1 MTAPVIVGVDGSERS
16 EDAVV
21 LAADL
26 AEPGRE
32 LLLVHVHPYDGFG
45 DLRSRHE
52 RAQLLRHAS
61 EQTAR
66 TVLATLEPSTSR
78 SMRLVSNRSPAAG
91 LHEVAATVGAPLIV
105 VGSGHRARRGRVS
118 SSSVAES
125 VLADA
130 PSPVAIA
137 SRGYGRTDRRL
148 EAIGVGFDDSPESHD
163 ALRWAASLARRRHA
177 RLVVVAVHTP
187 LAFGGLSTTGVG
199 GYRSANEA
207 LREQLV
213 QKTLQAL
220 SALAPDVA
228 ARHRLLHGDAAAQ
241 LARFSSELDLLV
253 LGSRGYGALR
263 TVLLGSVSRALV
275 RTSRCPVVVVPRGAE
290 ISWSPEATYAD
301 WATLIA

>member
-1 MTAPVIVGVDGSERS
+1 MPSS
-16 EDAVV
+16 WP
-21 LAADL
+21 ADL
-26 AEPGRE
+26 AGPGRE
-32 LLLVHVHPYDGFG
+32 LLLVHVHPYDGLG
-45 DLRSRHE
+45 ELLSRGE
-52 RAQLLRHAS
+52 REQLLRDVS
-61 EQTAR
+61 EQTAM
-66 TVLATLEPSTSR
+66 TVGSTLEPSWSP
-78 SMRLVSNRSPAAG
+78 SVRLVSNRSPAAG
-91 LHEVAATVGAPLIV
+91 LHEIAATVGAPLIV

-118 SSSVAES
+118 SGSVAES
-125 VLADA
+125 VLASA
-130 PSPVAIA
+130 PAPVAIA

-163 ALRWAASLARRRHA
+163 ALRWAALLARRRHA
-177 RLVVVAVHTP
+177 RLVVLAVHTP

-199 GYRSANEA
+199 GYRSAIET
-207 LREQLV
+207 LRQQLV
-213 QKTLQAL
+213 QKSLQAL
-220 SALAPDVA
+220 STLAPEVP
-228 ARHRLLHGDAAAQ
+228 ARHRLLDGDAAVQ